1 MIFLHSNDGLVD
13 YEFMMTHS
21 LECQQGV
28 GVKFILKIRADKF
41 GINFHYICI
50 ESNENFVH
58 NYELGYTSLINNLF
72 PKKSQHQNI

>member
-1 MIFLHSNDGLVD
+1 
-13 YEFMMTHS
+13 MMTHS

-58 NYELGYTSLINNLF
+58 NYELIFTSLINNLF
-72 PKKSQHQNI
+72 QKKITTSKHLISQLNLLYHL

>member
-1 MIFLHSNDGLVD
+1 
-13 YEFMMTHS
+13 MMTHS

-58 NYELGYTSLINNLF
+58 NYELGFTSYYS
-72 PKKSQHQNI
+72 KKNHNIKTFN